1 MLVFDSVYK
10 YVDAFISHRIQM
22 AAMLLTT
29 VVIGPVSS
37 ASAFIIEQIT
47 KTPPNVVD
55 SFVKIV
61 HPRIVVKRK
70 A

>member
-1 MLVFDSVYK
+1 
-10 YVDAFISHRIQM
+10 M
-22 AAMLLTT
+22 AAMLSTT
-29 VVIGPVSS
+29 IVIGPVSS
-37 ASAFIIEQIT
+37 ASAFIIEQIP